1 MTKRQHIEAQRLK
14 PIGVAG
20 IEACRRIAT
29 EGPTKINE
37 VFVDAFTASAIVA
50 VYDALN
56 EANRANLASRCV
68 AQVAE
73 MSFRLINNQRRAA

>member
-14 PIGVAG
+14 TIGVAG

-56 EANRANLASRCV
+56 VRML
-68 AQVAE
+68 
-73 MSFRLINNQRRAA
+73 

>member
-14 PIGVAG
+14 PMGVAG

-29 EGPTKINE
+29 EGPMKINE

-56 EANRANLASRCV
+56 EANRANLAGRCV
-68 AQVAE
+68 GQVAE
-73 MSFRLINNQRRAA
+73 MCFKLINRRAA